1 MPVSNPLNPPYQG
14 TSETLGRAESVVKE
28 TMTTGIMLVL
38 MSIASSQIIGNNVMG
53 SLEVTPS
60 IEIVEIPS
68 EFSVFRQVGCDRYVN
83 VFGVHIFAS
92 PTTVED
98 KLSHAAGVL
107 AQYLDNDEDG
117 VPDNLLVLSQLVSRN
132 VFIIMPGT
140 AAEMEQLEM
149 ELVEEAGYRFG
160 QDLYGEETKPD
171 FLVDGK
177 INAPDGHYYDGAL
190 EEILH
195 PITQHGYA
203 NAYPEVFG
211 EERGSV
217 LAKCMDAA
225 RGGYFEQVPK
235 GGPKSGYPAE
245 AWYHYTDETC
255 DYGCM
260 ITEYIYWALTSI
272 LRTQDFPGR
281 HEALEIEW
289 ELNTKERVRTA
300 DPKVY
305 ELLTDLQYKF
315 PTKAPDGNY
324 RPSAFPVTVVPIIAI
339 EDED

>member
-1 MPVSNPLNPPYQG
+1 MI
-14 TSETLGRAESVVKE
+14 A
-28 TMTTGIMLVL
+28 GILLVL
-38 MSIASSQIIGNNVMG
+38 MGLASAQIIGDTVMR
-53 SLEVTPS
+53 SIEVTPK
-60 IEIVEIPS
+60 IEIVAIPS

-92 PTTVED
+92 PTTAED

-117 VPDNLLVLSQLVSRN
+117 VPDNTRVLSHLVSRN

-140 AAEMEQLEM
+140 EAEMEGLEM
-149 ELVEEAGYRFG
+149 NLVEEVGYRCG

-171 FLVDGK
+171 FLVEGK
-177 INAPDGHYYDGAL
+177 INAPDGSYYDGAL

-211 EERGSV
+211 EERGTL
-217 LAKCMDAA
+217 LAKCMDTA
-225 RGGYFEQVPK
+225 RGGYFEKVPK

-272 LRTQDFPGR
+272 LGTQDFPGR
-281 HEALEIEW
+281 HEALEVEW
-289 ELNTKERVRTA
+289 ELNTRERVRTGDTA
-300 DPKVY
+300 VY
-305 ELLTDLQYKF
+305 ELLTDPQYRF

-324 RPSAFPVTVVPIIAI
+324 TPSAFPVTVVPIIPTT
-339 EDED
+339 DED

>member
-1 MPVSNPLNPPYQG
+1 
-14 TSETLGRAESVVKE
+14 
-28 TMTTGIMLVL
+28 MTIGIMLVL
-38 MSIASSQIIGNNVMG
+38 MGLASSQIITDNVMKNI
-53 SLEVTPS
+53 EVTPNV
-60 IEIVEIPS
+60 EIVEIPS
-68 EFSVFRQVGCDRYVN
+68 KFSVFGSVGCDRYVN

-92 PTTVED
+92 PTTPED
-98 KLSHAAGVL
+98 KLSHAADVL

-117 VPDNLLVLSQLVSRN
+117 VPDNPLVLSQLVSRN

-140 AAEMEQLEM
+140 EAEMETLEM
-149 ELVEEAGYRFG
+149 DRIEEAGYRFG

-177 INAPDGHYYDGAL
+177 INAPDGGYYDGAL

-211 EERGSV
+211 EKRGST

-225 RGGYFEQVPK
+225 RGGYFEKVPK
-235 GGPKSGYPAE
+235 EGPKSGYPAE

-260 ITEYIYWALTSI
+260 VTEYIYWALTSI
-272 LRTQDFPGR
+272 LGTQDFPGR
-281 HEALEIEW
+281 SEDLEVEW
-289 ELNTKERVRTA
+289 ELNTREQVKTGDTA
-300 DPKVY
+300 VY
-305 ELLTDLQYKF
+305 ELLTDPQYKF
-315 PTKAPDGNY
+315 PTKAPDGSY
-324 RPSAFPVTVVPIIAI
+324 KPSAFPVTVVPVVVI
-339 EDED
+339 ENED

>member
-1 MPVSNPLNPPYQG
+1 
-14 TSETLGRAESVVKE
+14 
-28 TMTTGIMLVL
+28 MTVGIMLAL
-38 MSIASSQIIGNNVMG
+38 MSIASSQIMSSNVTE
-53 SLEVTPS
+53 SIEVTPR

-68 EFSVFRQVGCDRYVN
+68 KFSAFSQVGCDKYAN
-83 VFGVHIFAS
+83 VFGVHIFAT
-92 PTTVED
+92 PTTPAD

-107 AQYLDNDEDG
+107 AQYLDNNEDG
-117 VPDNLLVLSQLVSRN
+117 IPDNTRVLSHLVSRN

-140 AAEMEQLEM
+140 AAEMEQLKI

-171 FLVDGK
+171 FLVNGK
-177 INAPDGHYYDGAL
+177 INAPDGGYYDGAL

-211 EERGSV
+211 EERGST

-272 LRTQDFPGR
+272 LGTQDFPGR
-281 HEALEIEW
+281 SEALKVEW
-289 ELNTKERVRTA
+289 ELNTREQVKTGDA
-300 DPKVY
+300 AVY

-315 PTKAPDGNY
+315 PTKAPDGDY
-324 RPSAFPVTVVPIIAI
+324 KPSAFPVTVVPIVPI
-339 EDED
+339 EEEN

>member
-1 MPVSNPLNPPYQG
+1 
-14 TSETLGRAESVVKE
+14 
-28 TMTTGIMLVL
+28 MTAGIMLAL
-38 MSIASSQIIGNNVMG
+38 MSLASSQIMSDNAIGSV
-53 SLEVTPS
+53 EVTPR
-60 IEIVEIPS
+60 IEIVELPS
-68 EFSVFRQVGCDRYVN
+68 EFSAFRQVCSDKYVN

-92 PTTVED
+92 QTTPEA

-117 VPDNLLVLSQLVSRN
+117 VPDNTLVLSHLVSRN

-140 AAEMEQLEM
+140 EAEMKTLDM
-149 ELVEEAGYRFG
+149 GLVAEAGYRFG

-177 INAPDGHYYDGAL
+177 INAPDEWYYDGAL

-211 EERGSV
+211 EVRGSTI
-217 LAKCMDAA
+217 AKCMDAA

-235 GGPKSGYPAE
+235 DGPKSGYPAE

-260 ITEYIYWALTSI
+260 VTEYIYWALTSI
-272 LRTQDFPGR
+272 LGTQDFPGR
-281 HEALEIEW
+281 HEALAVEW
-289 ELNTKERVRTA
+289 ELNTRERVKTGDTA
-300 DPKVY
+300 VY
-305 ELLTDLQYKF
+305 ELLTDPQYKF
-315 PTKAPDGNY
+315 PTTKAPDGNY
-324 RPSAFPVTVVPIIAI
+324 KPSAFPVTVVPIIPIKA
-339 EDED
+339 ED

>member
-1 MPVSNPLNPPYQG
+1 
-14 TSETLGRAESVVKE
+14 
-28 TMTTGIMLVL
+28 
-38 MSIASSQIIGNNVMG
+38 MSDTIIG
-53 SLEVTPS
+53 SIEITPR
-60 IEIVEIPS
+60 IEIVEIPTK
-68 EFSVFRQVGCDRYVN
+68 FSSFKQVGCDKYVN
-83 VFGVHIFAS
+83 VLGVHIFATRRTS
-92 PTTVED
+92 ED

-117 VPDNLLVLSQLVSRN
+117 IPDNIQVLSHLVSRN

-140 AAEMEQLEM
+140 ESEMKQLDM
-149 ELVEEAGYRFG
+149 ELVVESGYRFG

-177 INAPDGHYYDGAL
+177 INAFDGSYYDGAL

-203 NAYPEVFG
+203 NAYPEIFG
-211 EERGSV
+211 MRRGSI

-225 RGGYFEQVPK
+225 RGGYFEQVPQD
-235 GGPKSGYPAE
+235 GPKSGYPAD

-260 ITEYIYWALTSI
+260 VTEYIYWALTSI
-272 LRTQDFPGR
+272 LGTQDFPGR
-281 HEALEIEW
+281 QEALKVEW
-289 ELNTKERVRTA
+289 ELNTRELVRIGDA
-300 DPKVY
+300 AVY
-305 ELLTDLQYKF
+305 NLLTDPKYKF

-324 RPSAFPVTVVPIIAI
+324 TPSAFPVTVVPIIPIA
-339 EDED
+339 DED

>member
-1 MPVSNPLNPPYQG
+1 MIAGL
-14 TSETLGRAESVVKE
+14 L
-28 TMTTGIMLVL
+28 LVL
-38 MSIASSQIIGNNVMG
+38 VGLASSRIIGDNVMQ
-53 SLEVTPS
+53 SIEVTPK
-60 IEIVEIPS
+60 IEIVEVPS
-68 EFSVFRQVGCDRYVN
+68 KFSVFRQVGCDRYVN
-83 VFGVHIFAS
+83 VFGIHIFS
-92 PTTVED
+92 SSTTSED

-117 VPDNLLVLSQLVSRN
+117 VPDNTRVLSQLVSRS

-140 AAEMEQLEM
+140 EAEMEGLEM
-149 ELVEEAGYRFG
+149 DLVDKAGYRFG

-177 INAPDGHYYDGAL
+177 INAPDGSYYDGAL

-211 EERGSV
+211 EVPGSV

-260 ITEYIYWALTSI
+260 VTEYIYWALTSI
-272 LRTQDFPGR
+272 LGTQDFPGR
-281 HEALEIEW
+281 HEALEVEW
-289 ELNTKERVRTA
+289 ELNTRERVRTQDA
-300 DPKVY
+300 KVY
-305 ELLTDLQYKF
+305 ALLTDPQYRF

-324 RPSAFPVTVVPIIAI
+324 KPSAFPVTVVSIIAI

>member
-1 MPVSNPLNPPYQG
+1 
-14 TSETLGRAESVVKE
+14 
-28 TMTTGIMLVL
+28 MTAGIMLVL
-38 MSIASSQIIGNNVMG
+38 MGIASAQIIGDNVMQ
-53 SLEVTPS
+53 SIEVTPK
-60 IEIVEIPS
+60 IEIVEVPS
-68 EFSVFRQVGCDRYVN
+68 EFSVFRRVGCDRFVN
-83 VFGVHIFAS
+83 VFGIHIFAN
-92 PTTVED
+92 PTTAED

-117 VPDNLLVLSQLVSRN
+117 VPDNTRVLSHLVSRN

-140 AAEMEQLEM
+140 EAEMETLEM
-149 ELVEEAGYRFG
+149 DLVAEAGYRCG

-177 INAPDGHYYDGAL
+177 INAPDGSYYDGAL

-211 EERGSV
+211 EKRGTL
-217 LAKCMDAA
+217 LAKCMDVA
-225 RGGYFEQVPK
+225 RGGYFEKVPK

-260 ITEYIYWALTSI
+260 VTEYIYWALTSI
-272 LRTQDFPGR
+272 LGTQDFPGR
-281 HEALEIEW
+281 QAALEVEW
-289 ELNTKERVRTA
+289 ELNTRERVRTGDTA
-300 DPKVY
+300 VY
-305 ELLTDLQYKF
+305 ELLTDPQYRF

-324 RPSAFPVTVVPIIAI
+324 KPSAFPVTTVPIVPI

>member
-1 MPVSNPLNPPYQG
+1 
-14 TSETLGRAESVVKE
+14 
-28 TMTTGIMLVL
+28 MTAGILLVL
-38 MSIASSQIIGNNVMG
+38 MGLASSQITGDNVMR
-53 SLEVTPS
+53 SIEVTPK

-68 EFSVFRQVGCDRYVN
+68 EFSVFRQVGCDKYVN
-83 VFGVHIFAS
+83 VFGIHIFAS
-92 PTTVED
+92 PTTPED

-117 VPDNLLVLSQLVSRN
+117 VPDNIQVLSHLVSRN

-140 AAEMEQLEM
+140 EAEMAGLEM
-149 ELVEEAGYRFG
+149 DLAEEAGYQCG

-177 INAPDGHYYDGAL
+177 INAPDGSYYDGAL

-211 EERGSV
+211 EVRGSS

-255 DYGCM
+255 DYSCM
-260 ITEYIYWALTSI
+260 VTEYIYWALTSI
-272 LRTQDFPGR
+272 LGTQDFPGR
-281 HEALEIEW
+281 HEALEVEW
-289 ELNTKERVRTA
+289 ELNTRELVRTGDTA
-300 DPKVY
+300 VY
-305 ELLTDLQYKF
+305 ELLTDPEYRF

-324 RPSAFPVTVVPIIAI
+324 KPSAFPVTVVPIIPI
-339 EDED
+339 EDRDW

>member
-1 MPVSNPLNPPYQG
+1 
-14 TSETLGRAESVVKE
+14 
-28 TMTTGIMLVL
+28 MTAGIMLVL
-38 MSIASSQIIGNNVMG
+38 MSIASSQIIGNNVME
-53 SLEVTPS
+53 SIEVTPS

-68 EFSVFRQVGCDRYVN
+68 EFSAFGQVGCDKYAN

-92 PTTVED
+92 QTTPED

-117 VPDNLLVLSQLVSRN
+117 VPDNTLVLSQLVSRN

-140 AAEMEQLEM
+140 EAEMEWLEM
-149 ELVEEAGYRFG
+149 ELVEDAGYHFG
-160 QDLYGEETKPD
+160 QGLYGEETKPD

-177 INAPDGHYYDGAL
+177 INARDGHYYDGAL

-211 EERGSV
+211 EVRGST
-217 LAKCMDAA
+217 LAQCMDAA
-225 RGGYFEQVPK
+225 RGGYFERVPK
-235 GGPKSGYPAE
+235 GGPKSGYPEE

-255 DYGCM
+255 DYSCM
-260 ITEYIYWALTSI
+260 VTEYIYWALTSI
-272 LRTQDFPGR
+272 LGTQNFPGR
-281 HEALEIEW
+281 REALDVEW
-289 ELNTKERVRTA
+289 ELNTRERVRTGDA
-300 DPKVY
+300 AVY
-305 ELLTDLQYKF
+305 KLLTDPQYKF

-324 RPSAFPVTVVPIIAI
+324 KPSAFPVTVVPIIAI
-339 EDED
+339 KDED

>member
-1 MPVSNPLNPPYQG
+1 
-14 TSETLGRAESVVKE
+14 
-28 TMTTGIMLVL
+28 MTTGIMLAL
-38 MSIASSQIIGNNVMG
+38 MSLASSQIMSDNIIG
-53 SLEVTPS
+53 SIEVTPS

-68 EFSVFRQVGCDRYVN
+68 EFSVFRQVGCDKYVN
-83 VFGVHIFAS
+83 VFGIHIFAS
-92 PTTVED
+92 LTTSED

-107 AQYLDNDEDG
+107 AQYLDNNEDG
-117 VPDNLLVLSQLVSRN
+117 VPDNAPVLSHLVSRN

-140 AAEMEQLEM
+140 EAEMEGLEM
-149 ELVEEAGYRFG
+149 DLVEEAGYRFG
-160 QDLYGEETKPD
+160 QGLYGEETKPD
-171 FLVDGK
+171 FLVGGK
-177 INAPDGHYYDGAL
+177 ISTPDGSYYDGAL

-225 RGGYFEQVPK
+225 RGGYFEQVPQ

-260 ITEYIYWALTSI
+260 VTEYIYWALTSI
-272 LRTQDFPGR
+272 LGTQDFPGR
-281 HEALEIEW
+281 HEALEVEW
-289 ELNTKERVRTA
+289 ELNTRERVRTGDA
-300 DPKVY
+300 TVY
-305 ELLTDLQYKF
+305 ALLTDPQYKF

-324 RPSAFPVTVVPIIAI
+324 KPSAFPVTVVPIIAI
-339 EDED
+339 KDED

>member
-1 MPVSNPLNPPYQG
+1 LE
-14 TSETLGRAESVVKE
+14 ETK
-28 TMTTGIMLVL
+28 TMTTGIMLAL
-38 MSIASSQIIGNNVMG
+38 MSLASSQIMSNNAID
-53 SLEVTPS
+53 SIEVTPS
-60 IEIVEIPS
+60 IEIVEVPS
-68 EFSVFRQVGCDRYVN
+68 EFSAFRQIGCDRYVN
-83 VFGVHIFAS
+83 VFGIHIFAT
-92 PTTVED
+92 PTTSKD

-117 VPDNLLVLSQLVSRN
+117 VPDNTPVLSQLVSRN

-140 AAEMEQLEM
+140 QAEMEDLEID
-149 ELVEEAGYRFG
+149 LVEEAGYRYG

-171 FLVDGK
+171 FLVNGK
-177 INAPDGHYYDGAL
+177 INAPDGGYYDGAL

-195 PITQHGYA
+195 PITHYGYA

-211 EERGSV
+211 TKRGSS
-217 LAKCMDAA
+217 LSKCMDAA
-225 RGGYFEQVPK
+225 RGGYFEQVPQ

-272 LRTQDFPGR
+272 LGTQDFPGR
-281 HEALEIEW
+281 QEALEVEW
-289 ELNTKERVRTA
+289 ELNTRERVRTA
-300 DPKVY
+300 DAAVY
-305 ELLTDLQYKF
+305 ELLTDPQYRF

-324 RPSAFPVTVVPIIAI
+324 KPSAFPVTIVPIIAI
-339 EDED
+339 KDEE

>member
-1 MPVSNPLNPPYQG
+1 
-14 TSETLGRAESVVKE
+14 
-28 TMTTGIMLVL
+28 MTAGILLVL
-38 MSIASSQIIGNNVMG
+38 MGIVSSQIIGDNVMR
-53 SLEVTPS
+53 SIEVTPN
-60 IEIVEIPS
+60 IKIAEIPS

-83 VFGVHIFAS
+83 VFGIHIFAS
-92 PTTVED
+92 PTTPED

-117 VPDNLLVLSQLVSRN
+117 VPDNTRVLSHLVSRN

-140 AAEMEQLEM
+140 VAEMEGLEM
-149 ELVEEAGYRFG
+149 DLIAETGYRFG

-203 NAYPEVFG
+203 NAYPAVFG
-211 EERGSV
+211 EEWGST

-235 GGPKSGYPAE
+235 SGPKSGYPAE

-260 ITEYIYWALTSI
+260 VTEYIYWALSSI
-272 LRTQDFPGR
+272 LGTQDFPGR
-281 HEALEIEW
+281 HEALEVEW
-289 ELNTKERVRTA
+289 ELNTRERVRTGDTA
-300 DPKVY
+300 VY
-305 ELLTDLQYKF
+305 ELLTDPQYRF

-324 RPSAFPVTVVPIIAI
+324 KPSAFPVTVVPIIPI
-339 EDED
+339 TDED

>member
-1 MPVSNPLNPPYQG
+1 MELE
-14 TSETLGRAESVVKE
+14 ETKTVAP
-28 TMTTGIMLVL
+28 GIMLVL
-38 MSIASSQIIGNNVMG
+38 MGLASSQIINNNTIE
-53 SLEVTPS
+53 SIEVTPK
-60 IEIVEIPS
+60 IEIVDVPS
-68 EFSVFRQVGCDRYVN
+68 EFSVFRQVGCNRYIS
-83 VFGVHIFAS
+83 VFGVHIFAT
-92 PTTVED
+92 PTTPEE

-107 AQYLDNDEDG
+107 AQYLDNAEDG
-117 VPDNLLVLSQLVSRN
+117 VPDNTSVLSQLVSRN

-140 AAEMEQLEM
+140 DAEMERLEM

-177 INAPDGHYYDGAL
+177 INAPDGGYYDGAL

-195 PITQHGYA
+195 PITHYGYA
-203 NAYPEVFG
+203 NVYPEVFG
-211 EERGSV
+211 TRRGTT
-217 LAKCMDAA
+217 LAQCMDAA
-225 RGGYFEQVPK
+225 RGGYFERVPQ

-272 LRTQDFPGR
+272 LGTQDFPGR
-281 HEALEIEW
+281 QENLEVEW
-289 ELNTKERVRTA
+289 ELNTRERVRTGDA
-300 DPKVY
+300 AVY
-305 ELLTDLQYKF
+305 ELLTDPQYRF

-324 RPSAFPVTVVPIIAI
+324 KPSAFPVTVVPIITI
-339 EDED
+339 KDEDSSQ

>member
-1 MPVSNPLNPPYQG
+1 
-14 TSETLGRAESVVKE
+14 
-28 TMTTGIMLVL
+28 MTAGIMLAL
-38 MSIASSQIIGNNVMG
+38 MSLAASQIIGDNVME
-53 SLEVTPS
+53 SIEVTPR

-68 EFSVFRQVGCDRYVN
+68 EFSAFGQVGCDKYAN
-83 VFGVHIFAS
+83 VFGIHIFAS
-92 PTTVED
+92 QTTPED

-117 VPDNLLVLSQLVSRN
+117 VPDNTRVLSHLVSRN

-140 AAEMEQLEM
+140 ETEMEQLEM
-149 ELVEEAGYRFG
+149 EPVREAGYHFG

-177 INAPDGHYYDGAL
+177 INAPNGHYYDGAL

-211 EERGSV
+211 EERGST
-217 LAKCMDAA
+217 LANCMDAA
-225 RGGYFEQVPK
+225 RGGYFKRVPK
-235 GGPKSGYPAE
+235 GGPKSGYPEE

-255 DYGCM
+255 DYSCM
-260 ITEYIYWALTSI
+260 VTEYIYWALTSI
-272 LRTQDFPGR
+272 LGTQDFPGR
-281 HEALEIEW
+281 HEALEVEW
-289 ELNTKERVRTA
+289 ELNTRERVRTKDTA
-300 DPKVY
+300 VY
-305 ELLTDLQYKF
+305 ELLTDPQYGF
-315 PTKAPDGNY
+315 PIKKAPDGNY
-324 RPSAFPVTVVPIIAI
+324 KPSAFPVTVVPIIPI

>member
-1 MPVSNPLNPPYQG
+1 
-14 TSETLGRAESVVKE
+14 
-28 TMTTGIMLVL
+28 MTAGILLVL
-38 MSIASSQIIGNNVMG
+38 MGLTSSQIIGNNVMR
-53 SLEVTPS
+53 SIEVTPK
-60 IEIVEIPS
+60 IEIVAVPS

-92 PTTVED
+92 PTTAED
-98 KLSHAAGVL
+98 KLAHAAGVL

-117 VPDNLLVLSQLVSRN
+117 VPDNTRVLSHLVSRN

-140 AAEMEQLEM
+140 EAEMEGLEM
-149 ELVEEAGYRFG
+149 DLVEEAGYRCG
-160 QDLYGEETKPD
+160 QDLYGEEAKPD

-177 INAPDGHYYDGAL
+177 INAPDGSYYDGAL

-211 EERGSV
+211 EERGSI

-225 RGGYFEQVPK
+225 RGGYFEHVPK
-235 GGPKSGYPAE
+235 DGPKSGYPAE

-260 ITEYIYWALTSI
+260 VTEYIYWALTSI
-272 LRTQDFPGR
+272 LGTQDFPGR
-281 HEALEIEW
+281 REALEVEW
-289 ELNTKERVRTA
+289 ELNTRERVRTGDTA
-300 DPKVY
+300 VY
-305 ELLTDLQYKF
+305 ELLTDPQYGF

-324 RPSAFPVTVVPIIAI
+324 KPSAFPVTTVPIIPI

>member
-1 MPVSNPLNPPYQG
+1 
-14 TSETLGRAESVVKE
+14 
-28 TMTTGIMLVL
+28 MTAGIMLAV
-38 MSIASSQIIGNNVMG
+38 MSLAASQIIGDNVIRNI
-53 SLEVTPS
+53 EVTPR
-60 IEIVEIPS
+60 IEIAEIPS
-68 EFSVFRQVGCDRYVN
+68 EFSAFKQVGCDKYVN
-83 VFGVHIFAS
+83 VFGIHIFAT
-92 PTTVED
+92 PTTLKN

-117 VPDNLLVLSQLVSRN
+117 IPDNTRVLSHLVSRN

-140 AAEMEQLEM
+140 EAEMERMEM
-149 ELVEEAGYRFG
+149 EPVEEVGYRFG
-160 QDLYGEETKPD
+160 QGLYGEETKPD

-177 INAPDGHYYDGAL
+177 INAPNGHYYDGAL

-211 EERGSV
+211 EVQGST

-260 ITEYIYWALTSI
+260 ITEYLYWALTSI
-272 LRTQDFPGR
+272 LGTQDFPGR
-281 HEALEIEW
+281 HEALKVEW
-289 ELNTKERVRTA
+289 ELNTRERVRTG
-300 DPKVY
+300 DSKIY
-305 ELLTDLQYKF
+305 ELLTDPQYKF

-324 RPSAFPVTVVPIIAI
+324 KPSAFPVTVVPIIAI

>member
-1 MPVSNPLNPPYQG
+1 MS
-14 TSETLGRAESVVKE
+14 A
-28 TMTTGIMLVL
+28 GIILVL
-38 MSIASSQIIGNNVMG
+38 MGLASSQIINGNLME
-53 SLEVTPS
+53 SLEVTPK
-60 IEIVEIPS
+60 IEIVEIPN
-68 EFSVFRQVGCDRYVN
+68 EFSVFRQMGCDRYVN

-92 PTTVED
+92 PTTSED
-98 KLSHAAGVL
+98 KFSHASGVL

-117 VPDNLLVLSQLVSRN
+117 IPDNTRVLSHLVSRN

-140 AAEMEQLEM
+140 EAEMEWLEM
-149 ELVEEAGYRFG
+149 ELIAEAGYRFG

-177 INAPDGHYYDGAL
+177 INARDGHYYDGAL

-211 EERGSV
+211 EERGST

-225 RGGYFEQVPK
+225 RGGYFERVPQ

-272 LRTQDFPGR
+272 LGTQDFPGR
-281 HEALEIEW
+281 HEALEVEW
-289 ELNTKERVRTA
+289 ELNTREQVRIGDA
-300 DPKVY
+300 AVY
-305 ELLTDLQYKF
+305 KLLTDPQYRF

-324 RPSAFPVTVVPIIAI
+324 KPSAFPVTTIPIISI

>member
-1 MPVSNPLNPPYQG
+1 
-14 TSETLGRAESVVKE
+14 
-28 TMTTGIMLVL
+28 MTAGIMLVL
-38 MSIASSQIIGNNVMG
+38 MGIASSQIIGDTVME
-53 SLEVTPS
+53 SIEVTPR

-68 EFSVFRQVGCDRYVN
+68 EFSAFRQVGCDKYVN
-83 VFGVHIFAS
+83 VFGIHIFAS
-92 PTTVED
+92 RTTPED

-117 VPDNLLVLSQLVSRN
+117 IPDNTRVLSHLVSRN
-132 VFIIMPGT
+132 VFIIMPST
-140 AAEMEQLEM
+140 EAEMKQLEM
-149 ELVEEAGYRFG
+149 DPVDKAGYRYG
-160 QDLYGEETKPD
+160 QGLYGEETKPD

-177 INAPDGHYYDGAL
+177 INSPDGGYYDGAL

-211 EERGSV
+211 EERGSI

-260 ITEYIYWALTSI
+260 VTEYTYWALTSI
-272 LRTQDFPGR
+272 LGTQDFPGR
-281 HEALEIEW
+281 HEALEVEW
-289 ELNTKERVRTA
+289 ELNTRERVRTGDTA
-300 DPKVY
+300 VY
-305 ELLTDLQYKF
+305 ELLTDPQYRF
-315 PTKAPDGNY
+315 PTKAPDGDY
-324 RPSAFPVTVVPIIAI
+324 KPSAFPVTVVPIIAI
-339 EDED
+339 EDEDEWQ

>member
-1 MPVSNPLNPPYQG
+1 
-14 TSETLGRAESVVKE
+14 
-28 TMTTGIMLVL
+28 MTVGIMLAL
-38 MSIASSQIIGNNVMG
+38 MGLASSQIMSSEVIDNI
-53 SLEVTPS
+53 EVTPK

-68 EFSVFRQVGCDRYVN
+68 EFSAFRRVGCDKYVN

-92 PTTVED
+92 PTTPED

-107 AQYLDNDEDG
+107 AQYLDNNEDG
-117 VPDNLLVLSQLVSRN
+117 VPDNTRVLSHLVSRN

-140 AAEMEQLEM
+140 EAEMERVEM
-149 ELVEEAGYRFG
+149 GLIAEAGYRFG

-211 EERGSV
+211 EEQGTT
-217 LAKCMDAA
+217 LANCMDAA

-235 GGPKSGYPAE
+235 GGPKSGYPEE

-260 ITEYIYWALTSI
+260 VTEYIYWALTSI
-272 LRTQDFPGR
+272 LGTQDFLGR
-281 HEALEIEW
+281 REALEVEW
-289 ELNTKERVRTA
+289 ELNTKEQVRTGDA
-300 DPKVY
+300 AVY
-305 ELLTDLQYKF
+305 ELLTDPQYKF
-315 PTKAPDGNY
+315 PTQKAPDGDY
-324 RPSAFPVTVVPIIAI
+324 KPSAFPVTVVPIIPI
-339 EDED
+339 KDED

>member
-1 MPVSNPLNPPYQG
+1 
-14 TSETLGRAESVVKE
+14 
-28 TMTTGIMLVL
+28 MTVGIMLVL
-38 MSIASSQIIGNNVMG
+38 MSITASQIMSSNVME
-53 SLEVTPS
+53 SIEVTPR

-68 EFSVFRQVGCDRYVN
+68 KFSAFSQVGCDKYVN
-83 VFGVHIFAS
+83 VFGVHIFAT
-92 PTTVED
+92 PTTPAD

-107 AQYLDNDEDG
+107 AQYLDNNEDG
-117 VPDNLLVLSQLVSRN
+117 IPDNTRVLSHLVSRN

-140 AAEMEQLEM
+140 EAEMEQLEI

-171 FLVDGK
+171 FLVNGK
-177 INAPDGHYYDGAL
+177 INAPDGGYYDGAL

-211 EERGSV
+211 EERGST

-272 LRTQDFPGR
+272 LGTQDFPGR
-281 HEALEIEW
+281 SEALKVEW
-289 ELNTKERVRTA
+289 ELNTREQVRTGDA
-300 DPKVY
+300 AVY
-305 ELLTDLQYKF
+305 ELLTDPQYKF
-315 PTKAPDGNY
+315 PTKAPDGDY
-324 RPSAFPVTVVPIIAI
+324 KPSAFPVTAVPIVPI
-339 EDED
+339 EEEN

>member
-1 MPVSNPLNPPYQG
+1 
-14 TSETLGRAESVVKE
+14 
-28 TMTTGIMLVL
+28 MTAGIVL
-38 MSIASSQIIGNNVMG
+38 ALMGLASSQIMG
-53 SLEVTPS
+53 DNLMEHIKVTPK

-68 EFSVFRQVGCDRYVN
+68 EFSAFKQVGCDKYVN
-83 VFGVHIFAS
+83 VFGIHIFATL
-92 PTTVED
+92 TTPED

-117 VPDNLLVLSQLVSRN
+117 APDNTRVLSHLVSRN
-132 VFIIMPGT
+132 VFLIMPGT
-140 AAEMEQLEM
+140 SAEMERLKM
-149 ELVEEAGYRFG
+149 DIVEDAGYRFG

-177 INAPDGHYYDGAL
+177 INAPDGGYYDGAL

-195 PITQHGYA
+195 PITHYGYA

-211 EERGSV
+211 TKRGST

-225 RGGYFEQVPK
+225 RGGYFEQVPR

-260 ITEYIYWALTSI
+260 ITEYKLESI
-272 LRTQDFPGR
+272 GL
-281 HEALEIEW
+281 
-289 ELNTKERVRTA
+289 
-300 DPKVY
+300 
-305 ELLTDLQYKF
+305 
-315 PTKAPDGNY
+315 
-324 RPSAFPVTVVPIIAI
+324 
-339 EDED
+339 

>member
-1 MPVSNPLNPPYQG
+1 
-14 TSETLGRAESVVKE
+14 
-28 TMTTGIMLVL
+28 MTVGIMLAL
-38 MSIASSQIIGNNVMG
+38 MGLASSQIMSDNAIG
-53 SLEVTPS
+53 SIEVTPR

-68 EFSVFRQVGCDRYVN
+68 KFSVFRQVGCDKYVN

-92 PTTVED
+92 PITPEN
-98 KLSHAAGVL
+98 KLSHAASVL
-107 AQYLDNDEDG
+107 AQYLDNNEDG
-117 VPDNLLVLSQLVSRN
+117 IPDNTRVLSHLVSRN

-140 AAEMEQLEM
+140 EAEMERVEM
-149 ELVEEAGYRFG
+149 GLIAEAGYRFG

-211 EERGSV
+211 EVRGST
-217 LAKCMDAA
+217 LANCMDAA
-225 RGGYFEQVPK
+225 RGGYFERVPK

-260 ITEYIYWALTSI
+260 VTEYLYWALTSI
-272 LRTQDFPGR
+272 LGTQDFPGR
-281 HEALEIEW
+281 REALEVEW
-289 ELNTKERVRTA
+289 ELNTRERVRTGDA
-300 DPKVY
+300 AVH
-305 ELLTDLQYKF
+305 ELLTDPQYKF
-315 PTKAPDGNY
+315 PTKAPDGDY
-324 RPSAFPVTVVPIIAI
+324 KPSAFPVTTIPIITI
-339 EDED
+339 ENEDYSKFQK

>member
-1 MPVSNPLNPPYQG
+1 MAP
-14 TSETLGRAESVVKE
+14 
-28 TMTTGIMLVL
+28 GIMLVL
-38 MSIASSQIIGNNVMG
+38 MGLASSQIINNNRIE
-53 SLEVTPS
+53 SIEVTPK
-60 IEIVEIPS
+60 IEIVDVPS
-68 EFSVFRQVGCDRYVN
+68 EFSVFGQMGCNRYIS
-83 VFGVHIFAS
+83 VFGVHIFAT
-92 PTTVED
+92 PTTPEE

-117 VPDNLLVLSQLVSRN
+117 VPDNTSVLSQLVSRN

-140 AAEMEQLEM
+140 DAELEGLEM

-177 INAPDGHYYDGAL
+177 INAPGGGYYDGAL

-195 PITQHGYA
+195 PITHYGYA

-211 EERGSV
+211 TRRGTT

-225 RGGYFEQVPK
+225 RGGYFERVPQ

-272 LRTQDFPGR
+272 LGTQDFPGR
-281 HEALEIEW
+281 QENLEVEW
-289 ELNTKERVRTA
+289 ELNTRERVRTGDA
-300 DPKVY
+300 AVY
-305 ELLTDLQYKF
+305 ELLTDPQYRF

-324 RPSAFPVTVVPIIAI
+324 KPSAFPVTVVPIITI
-339 EDED
+339 KDEDSSQ